1 MNGTLLGLLIPT
13 VADEF
18 SVSTELAAWISIGSQ
33 FTSAMLGDSIGMLA
47 DSIGRTF
54 TWRLFG
60 ALGVISQPLC
70 GFAPNIWVLIAARAF
85 GGMTWAGG
93 GPAGFAIMA
102 EGLEPAKRGIV
113 SAWQTMSGTFG
124 GSMGTVAGGFV
135 IAVMG
140 WRWVFLFAMGPMAAM
155 WLLSL
160 CVLPEDHQVKTRG
173 DLKAKVKAF
182 DKAGTLLFIAFSGC
196 FLMGLNRGND
206 LGWDSNVVVGFFI
219 AALALLPVLIAVE
232 RRAPEP
238 ILPFSLIFAD
248 STAMKCLLLGAGSQT
263 THTGSYNILPIF
275 MQLAQGWS
283 PYEAGLVLFCRP
295 LGGFLCSLVISRLM
309 RRDAVPLVHQAR
321 LALAVLRVPHAVF
334 PGASG
339 RAWQPGAAAAA
350 DHVGANHAGRRQLG
364 LQHPRAG
371 DPGGAYAGEPPRVNT
386 EVRSL
391 NSRWLGKSLTRVPA
405 CSCAAR

>member
-33 FTSAMLGDSIGMLA
+33 FTSAMLGPAIGMLA

-85 GGMTWAGG
+85 GGMTWAGC

-309 RRDAVPLVHQAR
+309 RRDAVPLHWFIRLGSLSQCCAFLTLYFLAHQVERGNPAQLRPLIMSVLIMQAGGSSACNIPAQAILVARMPANR
-321 LALAVLRVPHAVF
+321 LASIQRCARSTAAGLASP
-334 PGASG
+334 
-339 RAWQPGAAAAA
+339 
-350 DHVGANHAGRRQLG
+350 
-364 LQHPRAG
+364 
-371 DPGGAYAGEPPRVNT
+371 
-386 EVRSL
+386 
-391 NSRWLGKSLTRVPA
+391 
-405 CSCAAR
+405 